1 MGKLKRCR
9 EEQWRCKRGMVGTVQ
24 GAGKD
29 ESARGTDSKAVWC

>member
-9 EEQWRCKRGMVGTVQ
+9 EEQWRCKRVMAGTVQ

-29 ESARGTDSKAVWC
+29 EGARGTDFKAVWC